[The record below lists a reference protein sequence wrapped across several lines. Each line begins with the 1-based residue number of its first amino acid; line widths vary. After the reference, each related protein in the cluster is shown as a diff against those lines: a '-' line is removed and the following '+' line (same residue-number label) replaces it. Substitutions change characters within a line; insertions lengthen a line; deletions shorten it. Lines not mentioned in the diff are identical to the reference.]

1 MSPVALVFYVLFGV
15 ILFIMYLG
23 IRRRW
28 LPPTPLAILG
38 VVGSIITMT
47 LMALAQGNN
56 NVQAIFVGLLVGG
69 LFSAGTLAMA
79 WYFHSNT
86 KR

>member
-1 MSPVALVFYVLFGV
+1 MNPVALVFYVVFGV
-15 ILFIMYLG
+15 ILFSMYIG

-28 LPPTPLAILG
+28 LPPITLAIIG
-38 VVGSIITMT
+38 VLGSIITMA

-56 NVQAIFVGLLVGG
+56 IVQAIFVGVLVGG

-79 WYFHSNT
+79 WYFQTNM